1 MNEIIK
7 EKIDHCIKCGS
18 EATSVVKNYMPGM
31 FILNKILC
39 LDCNSEIYVTISTSH
54 YIDNTVIFDNNLKI
68 LHASKQQNWRV
79 NWLLNAYRNRVSIKI
94 KASREI
100 FSKVVNPVVLNCI
113 DKLYGHCLLKLINAQ
128 YHLDCI
134 SKSSLIVIVPKFL
147 RWMVPEG
154 PSEIWTYD
162 IKLKEGQVWND
173 WIAED
178 IVEKLKSHKNISISK
193 AYSHPHPNTIDIT
206 RFTRVNPFQ
215 FDSLKEIINP
225 VVTFIW
231 REDRF
236 WCDTGSVGLFNNIKF
251 NILKKFNVLDDLK
264 IQHFLVSKLFE
275 AIKNI
280 IPTVKF
286 KIIGQGNS
294 YDFSNDIEDM
304 RVIDISTQLEKDW
317 CENYAKSHVVIGIHG
332 SNMLL
337 PSAHSRSTIVLNPSD
352 RFGNIFQ
359 DNLSCEP
366 DPRMYAFRNRCI
378 PCSTSVSEIAAMV
391 KNMIFDF
398 KKTKI
403 NFIDNTN
410 LLSI

>member
-1 MNEIIK
+1 M
-7 EKIDHCIKCGS
+7 
-18 EATSVVKNYMPGM
+18 
-31 FILNKILC
+31 
-39 LDCNSEIYVTISTSH
+39 
-54 YIDNTVIFDNNLKI
+54 VI
-68 LHASKQQNWRV
+68 
-79 NWLLNAYRNRVSIKI
+79 NAYRNRVSIKI

-128 YHLDCI
+128 YHLDCV